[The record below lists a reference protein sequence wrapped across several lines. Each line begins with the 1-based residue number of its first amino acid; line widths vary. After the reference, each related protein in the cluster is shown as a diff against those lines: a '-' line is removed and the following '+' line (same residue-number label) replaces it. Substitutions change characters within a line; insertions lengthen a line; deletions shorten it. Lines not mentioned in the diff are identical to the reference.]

1 MPDRDQDETAS
12 RSGLAGTLK
21 LIAVVAVLLLALLA
35 AGFVLDLVPRE
46 VIGDLVT
53 KVVVL
58 AGIGAATAFL
68 IGVLIGRC
76 RR

>member
-1 MPDRDQDETAS
+1 MPDRDRDETAS
-12 RSGLAGTLK
+12 RSGLEGTLK
-21 LIAVVAVLLLALLA
+21 LIAVVAVLLLA

-46 VIGDLVT
+46 VVGDLVT

-68 IGVLIGRC
+68 LGVLIGRG

>member
-21 LIAVVAVLLLALLA
+21 LIAVVAVLLA

-53 KVVVL
+53 KVVVV

-68 IGVLIGRC
+68 IGVLIGRG